1 MRIQSEEVIA
11 TALSNEHYHEHCKAT
26 QRRRQQKMWERDRKK
41 EMWIAGFMYSRRKT
55 EVTAQDTARWRPDV
69 WGLNPME
76 Q

>member
-1 MRIQSEEVIA
+1 
-11 TALSNEHYHEHCKAT
+11 
-26 QRRRQQKMWERDRKK
+26 MWERDRKK